1 MANHNTISP
10 QAERHINE
18 YIMNE
23 YCKGYSV
30 VLDNCWNYTIIAQ
43 DPNSSILENE
53 FYAGFVQAKIQG
65 KAAIKAARD
74 NVWRNFLICGTPQD
88 NLFIKIP
95 DGALEICGKSLSD
108 NYRYFYNWVREHEN
122 EKAGKNL
129 KRLLF
134 RMAGIYGGMNYEKP
148 VHLTFEQLDPE
159 KMDPAEFKL
168 GGYDTEKVTFL
179 DIYLIN
185 AEMDM
190 FDVVA
195 DSLNMGFGEAN
206 TGRPKQDHCSA
217 FVKFAEDGEIY
228 LTHNSWCGYYA
239 QSCAV
244 TYIIGDDFITQNAYS
259 QGQFGSNTDFGF
271 NKYGIGFNETT
282 HAHLYN
288 ESKQDGIWLCWRAA
302 LAEMFATSIQ
312 EFYDYVSIDNT
323 GTYLNGYMLIDAFR
337 NEIGLVE
344 MSYKRFVLFTSD
356 GKNLKVFDSTGYVPT
371 RKDYDPHLISPN
383 HMFGINMAISKSV
396 TYDLET
402 IDTRPMRRVQF
413 FERIG
418 TVKDIETAKNLITF
432 NQDREP
438 LSIYG
443 RWDKGFGTTEFKK
456 TRPDGSIDAKA
467 VSATMIK
474 ETLQGLK
481 LKANKDSK
489 KSSFWMKYG
498 TPVIEGKPFIWSES
512 FFKEFKSPQEVDF
525 VPDAIDGKWNLVPL
539 FID

>member
-1 MANHNTISP
+1 MDNKAK
-10 QAERHINE
+10 INE
-18 YIMNE
+18 YILND
-23 YCKGYSV
+23 YCKGYAV
-30 VLDNCWNYTIIAQ
+30 DLDNCWNYTIIAQ
-43 DPNSSILENE
+43 DPNASILENE

-65 KAAIKAARD
+65 YLAIKAARD
-74 NVWRNFLICGTPQD
+74 NVWRNTLICGTPQD
-88 NLFIKIP
+88 NLFITIP
-95 DGALEICGKSLSD
+95 DGALDVCAKSLSD

-122 EKAGKNL
+122 EKAGQNL

-134 RMAGIYGGMNYEKP
+134 RMAGIYGGMNFDQP
-148 VHLTFEQLDPE
+148 VKLTFDQLDPE
-159 KMDPAEFKL
+159 KMDASEFVL

-206 TGRPKQDHCSA
+206 VGARPKQDHCSA
-217 FVKFAEDGEIY
+217 FVKYADDGEIY
-228 LTHNSWCGYYA
+228 ITHNSWCGFYA

-244 TYIIGDDFITQNAYS
+244 TYLICDDFITQNAYS

-337 NEIGLVE
+337 KEIGLVE

-356 GKNLKVFDSTGYVPT
+356 GKELKVFDSTGHIPT
-371 RKDYDPHLISPN
+371 RKDYDTHLISPK
-383 HMFGINMAISKSV
+383 HMFGINMAISKGV

-402 IDTRPMRRVQF
+402 IDTRPQRRFQF
-413 FERIG
+413 FQRIG
-418 TVKDIETAKNLITF
+418 MVNDIEGAKALITF

-443 RWDKGFGTTEFKK
+443 RWDKGFGMTEFPKI
-456 TRPDGSIDAKA
+456 RPDGSIDAKA
-467 VSATMIK
+467 VSASIIK
-474 ETLQGLK
+474 ETLEGLEFK
-481 LKANKDSK
+481 PNKDSK
-489 KSSFWMKYG
+489 KTSFWMKFG
-498 TPVIEGKPFIWSES
+498 TPIIDGKPFIWSES
-512 FFKEFKSPQEVDF
+512 FFKEFKSPQDVDF

>member
-1 MANHNTISP
+1 MDNS
-10 QAERHINE
+10 QKERKINE
-18 YIMNE
+18 FILNE

-30 VLDNCWNYTIIAQ
+30 NLDNCWNYTIIAQ
-43 DPNSSILENE
+43 DPSLSILENE
-53 FYAGFVQAKIQG
+53 FYAGFIQGKIQG
-65 KAAIKAARD
+65 KLAIKAARD
-74 NVWRNFLICGTPQD
+74 NVWRNMLICGTPQD
-88 NLFIKIP
+88 NLFITIP
-95 DGALEICGKSLSD
+95 DGALDICAKSLTD

-122 EKAGKNL
+122 EKAGQNL

-134 RMAGIYGGMNYEKP
+134 RMAGIYGGVNFDKP
-148 VHLTFEQLDPE
+148 VKLTFEELDPD
-159 KMDPAEFKL
+159 KMDPADFKL
-168 GGYDTEKVTFL
+168 GGYDAEKITFL

-195 DSLNMGFGEAN
+195 DSLDMGFGEAN

-217 FVKFAEDGEIY
+217 FVKFADDGEIY
-228 LTHNSWCGYYA
+228 ITHNSWCGYYA

-244 TYIIGDDFITQNAYS
+244 TYVICDDFITQNAYS

-271 NKYGIGFNETT
+271 NKNGIGFNETT

-312 EFYDYVSIDNT
+312 EFYEYVSIDNT

-337 NEIGLVE
+337 KEIGLVE

-356 GKNLKVFDSTGYVPT
+356 GKELKVVDSTGYIPT
-371 RKDYDPHLISPN
+371 RKDYDPHLISAN

-418 TVKDIETAKNLITF
+418 MVNCIESAKSLITF

-467 VSATMIK
+467 VSASIII
-474 ETLQGLK
+474 ETLEGLK

-489 KSSFWMKYG
+489 RTSFWMKYG
-498 TPVIEGKPFIWSES
+498 TPIIDGKPFIWSES